1 MSTYFF
7 FCRMDL
13 GGLYRGRDLLGHAA
27 PDQLLRLTD
36 GVEEG
41 LAVGAAMGLDDA
53 AVDAQE
59 GRAAHLGLIHLL
71 FQ

>member
-13 GGLYRGRDLLGHAA
+13 GGLYRGRDLLSHAA

-53 AVDAQE
+53 PLTPSSGAPPTSV
-59 GRAAHLGLIHLL
+59 
-71 FQ
+71 